1 MSRSYNIWNEINSCA
16 YASAKS
22 YGIKD
27 HSEIISF
34 YGSSATHSKKL
45 GVIRYTRRNL
55 FGNWYSYAI
64 LLDGKVIK
72 RRYFNNKTKEFRKRL
87 PTSAD
92 PILNL

>member
-16 YASAKS
+16 YSSAKS

-34 YGSSATHSKKL
+34 YGSSSTHSKKL

-55 FGNWYSYAI
+55 FGNWYSYCI
-64 LLDGKVIK
+64 LLDDKII
-72 RRYFNNKTKEFRKRL
+72 RQRYFNNKTKEHRKRI
-87 PTSAD
+87 PRSVD
-92 PILNL
+92 EISNQ

>member
-27 HSEIISF
+27 HSE
-34 YGSSATHSKKL
+34 THSKKL